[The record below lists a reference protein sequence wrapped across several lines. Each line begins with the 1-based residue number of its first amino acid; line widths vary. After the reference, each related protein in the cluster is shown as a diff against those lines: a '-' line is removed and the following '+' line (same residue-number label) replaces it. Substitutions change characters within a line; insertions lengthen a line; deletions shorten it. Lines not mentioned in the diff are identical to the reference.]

1 MFYLLIVLLQM
12 KILKTK
18 NDLKKA
24 ILNTKNLGFVPTMG
38 SLHEGHISLI
48 KKSKKNSEKTLVSI
62 YINPTQFNK
71 KKDFKSYPRNIN
83 DDIIIL
89 KKMKVDFLFIPNSK
103 QIYNNKFKVNFKLPR
118 FERIMCAN
126 FRKGHFEGVL
136 EVMDRLLNIVK
147 PKNLF
152 LGQKDYQQQYLINK
166 YLKKKHKFRL
176 FVCKTIRNKYLALS
190 SRNLNLSKELL
201 SKANY
206 IAKELFKI
214 KRKYRLKKFR
224 SSYSIS
230 FLKNLLN
237 KKYQIKI
244 DYLEFRN
251 PKNLKKTDYRNKFR
265 LFIAY
270 NINGIR
276 LIDNI

>member
-1 MFYLLIVLLQM
+1 M

-48 KKSKKNSEKTLVSI
+48 KKSKKISKRTLVSI

-71 KKDFKSYPRNIN
+71 KKDFIKYPRNIN

-89 KKMKVDFLFIPNSK
+89 KKMKVDFLFIPNSRE
-103 QIYNNKFKVNFKLPR
+103 IYNNNFKVNFKLSK
-118 FERIMCAN
+118 FEKILCAKH
-126 FRKGHFEGVL
+126 RKGHFEGVL
-136 EVMDRLLNIVK
+136 EVMNRLLNIVK
-147 PKNLF
+147 PNNLF

-166 YLKKKHKFRL
+166 YLQKKHKFRL
-176 FVCKTIRNKYLALS
+176 FVCKTIRNNYLALS
-190 SRNLNLSKELL
+190 SRNFNLSKELL
-201 SKANY
+201 LKANY
-206 IAKELFKI
+206 IAKELFEI
-214 KRKYRLKKFR
+214 KKKYRFNSFR
-224 SSYSIS
+224 SSNSIS
-230 FLKNLLN
+230 FLKNMLN

-251 PKNLKKTDYRNKFR
+251 PKNLKKTNYKNKFK

>member
-83 DDIIIL
+83 KDIIIL

-103 QIYNNKFKVNFKLPR
+103 EIYNNKFKVNFKLPK

-126 FRKGHFEGVL
+126 HRKGHFEGVL

-147 PKNLF
+147 PNNLF

-166 YLKKKHKFRL
+166 YLKKKYKFRL

-190 SRNLNLSKELL
+190 SRNFNLSKELL

-214 KRKYRLKKFR
+214 KKRYRFKRFR
-224 SSYSIS
+224 SLNNIS
-230 FLKNLLN
+230 FLKNLLS

-270 NINGIR
+270 HINGVR

>member
-1 MFYLLIVLLQM
+1 M

-38 SLHEGHISLI
+38 SLHDGHISLI

-89 KKMKVDFLFIPNSK
+89 KKMNVDFLFIPNSK
-103 QIYNNKFKVNFKLPR
+103 EIYNNKFKINFNLPR
-118 FERIMCAN
+118 YERIMCAN
-126 FRKGHFEGVL
+126 HRKGHFEGVL

-147 PKNLF
+147 PNNLF

-166 YLKKKHKFRL
+166 YLIKKHKFRL

-190 SRNLNLSKELL
+190 SRNSNLSKELL

-214 KRKYRLKKFR
+214 KKRYRLKRFR
-224 SSYSIS
+224 SSNNIS
-230 FLKNLLN
+230 FLKYSLS

-251 PKNLKKTDYRNKFR
+251 PKNLKKTNYRNKFR

-270 NINGIR
+270 HINGVR

>member
-1 MFYLLIVLLQM
+1 M

-38 SLHEGHISLI
+38 SLHDGHISLI

-147 PKNLF
+147 PRNLF
-152 LGQKDYQQQYLINK
+152 LGQKIIN
-166 YLKKKHKFRL
+166 
-176 FVCKTIRNKYLALS
+176 N
-190 SRNLNLSKELL
+190 
-201 SKANY
+201 
-206 IAKELFKI
+206 
-214 KRKYRLKKFR
+214 
-224 SSYSIS
+224 
-230 FLKNLLN
+230 
-237 KKYQIKI
+237 
-244 DYLEFRN
+244 
-251 PKNLKKTDYRNKFR
+251 
-265 LFIAY
+265 
-270 NINGIR
+270 NI
-276 LIDNI
+276 

>member
-1 MFYLLIVLLQM
+1 M

-103 QIYNNKFKVNFKLPR
+103 QIYNNKFQVNFKLP
-118 FERIMCAN
+118 
-126 FRKGHFEGVL
+126 
-136 EVMDRLLNIVK
+136 
-147 PKNLF
+147 
-152 LGQKDYQQQYLINK
+152 
-166 YLKKKHKFRL
+166 
-176 FVCKTIRNKYLALS
+176 
-190 SRNLNLSKELL
+190 KELV
-201 SKANY
+201 S
-206 IAKELFKI
+206 
-214 KRKYRLKKFR
+214 
-224 SSYSIS
+224 
-230 FLKNLLN
+230 
-237 KKYQIKI
+237 
-244 DYLEFRN
+244 
-251 PKNLKKTDYRNKFR
+251 
-265 LFIAY
+265 
-270 NINGIR
+270 
-276 LIDNI
+276 